1 MRKFAVASASMAQK
15 ALSEVANDAEG
26 VGPVLLCG
34 RSRPVEQVR
43 SALLDAEWSRT
54 SAVESY
60 AIRRL
65 RPDDRERLS
74 GASVVVYGGE
84 VAHALDDETRSDLEV
99 VGRLGRPLL
108 VALEGVDVPMDASVE
123 AMRVRGIEPETVL
136 AFKRGHFPRRAAL
149 RAVAA
154 RSGNAGPRLASR
166 LPALRP
172 YVIERVVETAARR
185 NGLVA
190 TAVWIPGADMPLLT
204 AVDLRMVLQ
213 IGICFGAEVSADR
226 AVELLGVLGAG
237 LGFRSTARELLDVVP
252 VAGWVI
258 KGGVAYAGT
267 RALGRAA
274 MEYFERGAVA
284 DVSHLRA
291 LAERLRS

>member
-149 RAVAA
+149 RA
-154 RSGNAGPRLASR
+154 LASR